1 MELIEHLLMKLISF
15 GGIGFLIHICSRNK
29 YIFKYSSEKFNTM
42 HFNKILT
49 CNNIEIIKR
58 ILRYIKLHPKNFNII
73 YSNLNIDN
81 DLVSNDIK
89 NIIKTL

>member
-1 MELIEHLLMKLISF
+1 
-15 GGIGFLIHICSRNK
+15 
-29 YIFKYSSEKFNTM
+29 M

-49 CNNIEIIKR
+49 CNNIEIVKR